1 MSRLKNIKKND
12 LLPERE
18 FKPDNV
24 ELFFYNAVL
33 WNAHRIHYDFPYA
46 TEIEGYPGLVIAG
59 PQLGDW
65 LTQTAIEWL
74 ADDGKLVSF
83 EYSNRKASYIGET
96 LRSSGKV
103 SSVNTENGASAEIVE
118 IPEPVGPENKPHPLD
133 SLLLAGARQEASASR
148 ASRKP
153 GKTWAVMTIAA
164 VAAGAAA
171 MAGKWVDFGSTG
183 EPRMAVRKPLAESTS
198 VATMEVGKTVKSP
211 EQQQ

>member
-1 MSRLKNIKKND
+1 MSRLLNINEND

-74 ADDGKLVSF
+74 ADDGTLVSV

-103 SSVNTENGASAEIVE
+103 SSVNAENGEVELELYIMNEADEVITPGSA
-118 IPEPVGPENKPHPLD
+118 
-133 SLLLAGARQEASASR
+133 
-148 ASRKP
+148 
-153 GKTWAVMTIAA
+153 T
-164 VAAGAAA
+164 
-171 MAGKWVDFGSTG
+171 
-183 EPRMAVRKPLAESTS
+183 VRF
-198 VATMEVGKTVKSP
+198 ATA
-211 EQQQ
+211 